1 MAGSGSSDILNV
13 ILSSNIFRF
22 FLFTTKGACF
32 LAYSIFMLSFE
43 NGLGFTIII
52 NLFSKYILIM
62 FYVPRTKKNQ
72 GRLVRQ
78 LENEEDIFSPS
89 VFHIRMKSY
98 GTLIFA
104 NSYSPVHC
112 IAVPDL
118 FLSSILP
125 RLQDYAMQPSSSWI
139 HQSPPF
145 STILINATQ

>member
-78 LENEEDIFSPS
+78 LENEEDIFLQSCVPYS
-89 VFHIRMKSY
+89 YEVLWDSHFCKLLLPRPLHCSAWPFLVF
-98 GTLIFA
+98 F
-104 NSYSPVHC
+104 
-112 IAVPDL
+112 
-118 FLSSILP
+118 FP